1 MAKIKCPTCE
11 GEGSIVLYWDSGSY
25 WNPPEPVDGDCP
37 ICEGEG
43 EVDASEPENWS
54 SWPVS
59 AEAAAEMW
67 ADGQVEEYDA
77 DARYDR

>member
-1 MAKIKCPTCE
+1 MTKIKCPTCE
-11 GEGSIVLYWDSGSY
+11 GSGEITLYWEKVM
-25 WNPPEPVDGDCP
+25 PRVFEPVDGDCP

-67 ADGQVEEYDA
+67 VDGQVEECDA
-77 DARYDR
+77 HARYDR